1 MPTCKNCGR
10 KWSWFDSIKKL
21 LRFRKKMKC
30 NHCGEIQYQS
40 TSSRNT
46 TSLFVLFPIITI
58 PFSVLFNLSPT
69 SVLLLELAIIVV
81 VILLMPFFLKL
92 TDKDEPIWWKKGTAL
107 KLEQVRMKVS
117 FRQGKGEKSKSKSE
131 WRSHSNRARRK
142 KRERVWIRVSFRQQK
157 TKQAWTCLN
166 VSLIRTGLSKK
177 H

>member
-117 FRQGKGEKSKSKSE
+117 FIQGKTKKA
-131 WRSHSNRARRK
+131 RASQN
-142 KRERVWIRVSFRQQK
+142 EG
-157 TKQAWTCLN
+157 
-166 VSLIRTGLSKK
+166 LI
-177 H
+177 